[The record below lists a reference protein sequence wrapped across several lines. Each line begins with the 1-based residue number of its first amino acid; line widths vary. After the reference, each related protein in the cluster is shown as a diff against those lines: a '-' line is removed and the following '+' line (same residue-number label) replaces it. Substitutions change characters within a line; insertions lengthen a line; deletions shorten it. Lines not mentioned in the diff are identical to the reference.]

1 MIFRFSNKKSGG
13 HTMTRIN
20 LTLNNFSDFE
30 AFLPLFPASNDY
42 IFTEKKVFKSTK
54 YIFCSCGTKMVDN
67 GFDFIRKKGFGK
79 VKVGKKICQNCK
91 IQHHEDK
98 SFFKD
103 LLSKWLKKIAI
114 FATILRDN
122 DVSWQ
127 GTSDIMNFIMPCS
140 KDKMKYLFDKEIEQ
154 FEYEQ
159 DNFLIVNYDEQHP
172 KKGRSQKYRLT
183 LINYQTKNVIADQLF
198 DNKEEKTIELFLR
211 NNLDTTKKLVVITDC
226 DRRYPKIFKSIWKN
240 KLIHQKC
247 LMHLNKLVSKDFGS
261 KINLQN
267 MYNKYLI
274 LNIFYNRER
283 ELNYLKTLLKK
294 SSNQNF
300 NWDEERKKFFDF
312 VRIGEKRR
320 RRKGKNLVQRK
331 LWKAKEL
338 FEICLNQINL
348 FPKKAQERLIMI
360 RKNWKYLTA
369 FYKIKNC
376 PATNNEVEN
385 FYSTSIKTHRK
396 KQFRTDKGLINQM
409 KIAAKKRKEGLI
421 KPTETFLQLFY
432 LIKFLVT

>member
-1 MIFRFSNKKSGG
+1 
-13 HTMTRIN
+13 MTRIN

-42 IFTEKKVFKSTK
+42 IFTEKKVFKSIK

-261 KINLQN
+261 KITLQN

-283 ELNYLKTLLKK
+283 ELNYLKTLLEK

-338 FEICLNQINL
+338 FEISLNQINL

-421 KPTETFLQLFY
+421 KPTETFLQLFS
-432 LIKFLVT
+432 LIKLLVT